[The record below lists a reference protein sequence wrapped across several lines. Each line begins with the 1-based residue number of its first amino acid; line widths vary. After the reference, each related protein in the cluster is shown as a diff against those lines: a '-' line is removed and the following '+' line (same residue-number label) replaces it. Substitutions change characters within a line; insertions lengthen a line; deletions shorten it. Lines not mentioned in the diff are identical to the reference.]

1 MQRPRVAADV
11 GRSHGTF
18 RNTARPW
25 ACPPWRSSLDHD
37 GGEKRAAGGKADT
50 FDLPKMGIT
59 GNTHMLMMD
68 RNSDKGAKLINDWLG
83 KQGLI
88 N

>member
-1 MQRPRVAADV
+1 
-11 GRSHGTF
+11 
-18 RNTARPW
+18 
-25 ACPPWRSSLDHD
+25 
-37 GGEKRAAGGKADT
+37 
-50 FDLPKMGIT
+50 MGVT

-68 RNSDKGAKLINDWLG
+68 RNSDEVAKLINNWLG